1 MRRSTERHGNI
12 VRIELQAG
20 LRPPDGNRS
29 SGRLLPRVGVSMV
42 KLESDLKT
50 SNVSGG
56 SMENVERSSSSL
68 RPIDRYDVGHVQEVI
83 RQAHDELRQLM
94 QQRAEIMKRIGTVK
108 QTISGL
114 ANLFGDGVL
123 NEELMELVDRKSN
136 GRQPG
141 FTKACRMILMESG
154 RAMNSRD
161 ICDYFQ
167 EKLPEL
173 LARHKDPM
181 ASVTTVLNRLVEY
194 GEAEAVVSNG
204 RRAWRW
210 VADMPASQS
219 SIEKVV

>member
-1 MRRSTERHGNI
+1 
-12 VRIELQAG
+12 
-20 LRPPDGNRS
+20 
-29 SGRLLPRVGVSMV
+29 
-42 KLESDLKT
+42 
-50 SNVSGG
+50 
-56 SMENVERSSSSL
+56 MENVQNTTGSL
-68 RPIDRYDVGHVQEVI
+68 SPIERYDLGHVQEVI
-83 RQAHDELRQLM
+83 RQAHDELRQLLR
-94 QQRAEIMKRIGTVK
+94 QRAEIMKRIGTVK

-114 ANLFGDGVL
+114 ANLFGDAVL
-123 NEELMELVDRKSN
+123 NDELMELVDRKSS

-167 EKLPEL
+167 AKMPEL

-194 GEAEAVVSNG
+194 GEAEAVLANG

-210 VADMPASQS
+210 VADVPAVP
-219 SIEKVV
+219 EKSLARSVA